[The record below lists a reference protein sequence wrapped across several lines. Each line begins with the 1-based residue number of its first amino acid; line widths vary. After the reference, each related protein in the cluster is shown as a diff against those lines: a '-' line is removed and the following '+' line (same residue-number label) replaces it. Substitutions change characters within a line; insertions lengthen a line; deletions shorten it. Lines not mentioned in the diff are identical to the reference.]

1 LGLAIARELYER
13 FPDYQEG
20 DLAKIRAHVV
30 SRQSCAVVGRRLGFG
45 DRLLEHGRGSIPDDE
60 LEKLSKNQ
68 NVVSALVEAAFGA
81 LYLEH
86 GFEAI
91 RGPILDAFREQ
102 IEYAL
107 TSYVDYKT
115 VLQEEAARRG
125 SSVSYSVV
133 EVDGPP
139 HERSFT
145 CAAVIDG
152 EQAGVGKGDSKK
164 AAEQNAAREAL
175 AGFSATDS

>member
-1 LGLAIARELYER
+1 M
-13 FPDYQEG
+13 
-20 DLAKIRAHVV
+20 V
-30 SRQSCAVVGRRLGFG
+30 SRQACAVVGRRIGLGE
-45 DRLLEHGRGSIPDDE
+45 LLAARAGGAISREE
-60 LEKLSKNQ
+60 LERLADNQ
-68 NVVSALVEAAFGA
+68 NVLAALVEAALGA

-133 EVDGPP
+133 DVDGPP

-152 EQAGVGKGDSKK
+152 EQAGEGTGDSKK

-175 AGFSATDS
+175 AGLGARTSQPPA

>member
-1 LGLAIARELYER
+1 LGLAIARELYAR

-20 DLAKIRAHVV
+20 ELAKIRAHVV

-45 DRLLEHGRGSIPDDE
+45 ERLLVHGRGSIPDDE
-60 LEKLSKNQ
+60 LEKLAKNR
-68 NVVSALVEAAFGA
+68 NVVSALVEAALA
-81 LYLEH
+81 VLYLEH

-91 RGPILDAFREQ
+91 RGPILDAFRER

-115 VLQEEAARRG
+115 VLQEELARRG

-133 EVDGPP
+133 DVDGPP

-152 EQAGVGKGDSKK
+152 EQAGEGKGDSKK

-175 AGFSATDS
+175 AGLTARSS